1 MKYWK
6 SLPLQAY
13 ANGSGMDATIWC
25 FLMRQVYVLCKIVCL
40 WKCMFMKIYE
50 DGNRNLKQKFWG
62 FDSGVIVHKIKL
74 STDDFVIEII

>member
-1 MKYWK
+1 MRPYGA
-6 SLPLQAY
+6 SLW
-13 ANGSGMDATIWC
+13 D
-25 FLMRQVYVLCKIVCL
+25 
-40 WKCMFMKIYE
+40 KCMFCARLYVYENISCTIE